1 MPHRINCREMQTST
15 TVKPPQW
22 LKWKDLTSVSD
33 GGEAGTPSLMRRLG
47 VGATTLEN
55 GSAVSAG
62 ARPVRA
68 L

>member
-1 MPHRINCREMQTST
+1 MPHLINYSEMQTST
-15 TVKPPQW
+15 QW
-22 LKWKDLTSVSD
+22 LKWKDLTSVGD
-33 GGEAGTPSLMRRLG
+33 GGGAGTPSLTRRLG

-62 ARPVRA
+62 AKPVRA